1 MSLSEFFARYGAEI
15 AQRSWEHFML
25 VAIACSIAILLG
37 IPLGILTVRHPNFK
51 AIALGVAN
59 IIQTIPGLAL
69 LGFLIPL
76 GIGVRSVIIALV
88 LYALLPI
95 MQNTYVGIS
104 AIDRAILEVGEG
116 MGMTQWQL
124 LTQVELPLA
133 TSTILA
139 GVRVAIVICV
149 GVAAIAGGFGA
160 GGLGQFI
167 FRGLAT
173 VDNPLILAGAVPSA
187 LMALIAD
194 LSIGWIEKKLQVRT

>member
-1 MSLSEFFARYGAEI
+1 MNLSEFFSRYGAEI

-25 VAIACSIAILLG
+25 VAIACGIAILIG
-37 IPLGILTVRHPNFK
+37 IPLGILTVRHPKFK
-51 AIALGVAN
+51 AIAIGTAN

-104 AIDRAILEVGEG
+104 AIDKSILEVGEG

-133 TSTILA
+133 MSTILT

-187 LMALIAD
+187 LMALLAD
-194 LSIGWIEKKLQVRT
+194 LGIGWIEKKLKVVS